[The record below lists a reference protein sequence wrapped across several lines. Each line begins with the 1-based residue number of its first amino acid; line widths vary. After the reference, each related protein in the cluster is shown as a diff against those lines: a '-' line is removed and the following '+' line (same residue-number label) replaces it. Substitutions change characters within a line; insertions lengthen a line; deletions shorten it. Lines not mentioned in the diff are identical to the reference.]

1 MGNVT
6 YQRWCLYHNLH
17 DSTLSAQFFHET
29 MISPKCF
36 FHRALFTPSNQSNV
50 PNRVYLVYLWFGSN
64 IFSWSRFPIISM
76 WCESSKCSKVF
87 NNRCC
92 SFFHVY
98 IHIAVIKVAYVWPFP
113 ILNNVKKTVKLV
125 SQSET
130 LCRQTSP
137 VLNSDEIL
145 RFYKVNL
152 LPTSVS
158 A

>member
-1 MGNVT
+1 MEKLIGGHNGN
-6 YQRWCLYHNLH
+6 
-17 DSTLSAQFFHET
+17 
-29 MISPKCF
+29 I
-36 FHRALFTPSNQSNV
+36 
-50 PNRVYLVYLWFGSN
+50 
-64 IFSWSRFPIISM
+64 
-76 WCESSKCSKVF
+76 
-87 NNRCC
+87 

-98 IHIAVIKVAYVWPFP
+98 IHIAVIKVAGRPPMAYVWPFP

-145 RFYKVNL
+145 RFYKVNV